1 MKNLTPYQTD
11 ILRLIKQ
18 ATKEDPIT
26 GKEGALRI
34 GLRPRSTGK
43 EGADMRSVIHAL
55 RVKGYPV
62 CASGKGYYY
71 AKTFTELSEF
81 ISSLNGRINKIEEAV
96 AGLQQSYTLIGEEE
110 KKLNTDKV
118 NDNQSTM
125 I

>member
-1 MKNLTPYQTD
+1 MKNLTAYQIDT
-11 ILRLIKQ
+11 LRLIKQ

-26 GKEGALRI
+26 GKDVALRI

-81 ISSLNGRINKIEEAV
+81 ISSLNGRIKKIEEAV
-96 AGLQQSYTLIGEEE
+96 EGLQQGFTLIGEEE
-110 KKLNTDKV
+110 KKSKINNENINQNT
-118 NDNQSTM
+118 M
-125 I
+125 L